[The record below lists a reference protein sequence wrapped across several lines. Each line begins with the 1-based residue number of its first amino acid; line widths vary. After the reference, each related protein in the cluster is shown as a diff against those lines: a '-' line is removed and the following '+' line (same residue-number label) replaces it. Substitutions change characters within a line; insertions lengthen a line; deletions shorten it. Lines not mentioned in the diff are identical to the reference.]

1 MNKCFFGI
9 DTSNYTT
16 SLAAVGED
24 GQVILDERKLLPVP
38 EGGRGLRQSEALF
51 AHVRH
56 LGTMLPEAAESLRE
70 RGCEIAAAGVSSR
83 PRSVP
88 GSYMPCF
95 LAGVL
100 AARSF
105 ASGCGI
111 PLFEFS
117 HQQGHVAAAL
127 FTSEAQGRED
137 TKSGRFI
144 AFHVSGGTT
153 EVLSVKMENG
163 IPDISL
169 IGGTADLNAGQA
181 VDRVGVAA
189 GFGFPC
195 GPAMEKAA
203 DAYAARCAASG
214 RKPLEGINRGRI
226 SVRGVSCNLSG
237 LENMAVSMLSRGN
250 DAGGEAPD
258 TGEVSYFV
266 FDFIARTLCALAK
279 NSSGQEGGDL
289 PVIWAGGVMSNAQ
302 IKKAA
307 AGCVRSYF
315 AAPGYS
321 SDNAAGIAML
331 ARERYLV

>member
-1 MNKCFFGI
+1 MICLGI

-16 SLAAVGED
+16 SAALYDSEKGTERSVRRLLRVKEGE
-24 GQVILDERKLLPVP
+24 I
-38 EGGRGLRQSEALF
+38 GLRQSEALF

-105 ASGCGI
+105 ATGCGI

-195 GPAMEKAA
+195 GPAMEKA
-203 DAYAARCAASG
+203 DVAYAA
-214 RKPLEGINRGRI
+214 
-226 SVRGVSCNLSG
+226 
-237 LENMAVSMLSRGN
+237 
-250 DAGGEAPD
+250 
-258 TGEVSYFV
+258 
-266 FDFIARTLCALAK
+266 
-279 NSSGQEGGDL
+279 
-289 PVIWAGGVMSNAQ
+289 
-302 IKKAA
+302 
-307 AGCVRSYF
+307 
-315 AAPGYS
+315 
-321 SDNAAGIAML
+321 
-331 ARERYLV
+331 